1 MEKLEDMEVS
11 DDISGIIEIS
21 EWIEQQI
28 ENNNYTDLIDYLPD
42 SIDYGDKIEFYGV
55 EKKKYELSMDELY
68 LSLIHI

>member
-28 ENNNYTDLIDYLPD
+28 ENNNYTNLIDYLPD

-55 EKKKYELSMDELY
+55 E
-68 LSLIHI
+68 